1 MNQRGKVQPIGGV
14 NYKIEGFYQVCESR
28 DLTGEQGVVIPEQ
41 NKENL
46 MLKDKIVDS
55 VESGE
60 FNVYTIT
67 EIDEAIELFFDRP
80 AEEVHEAVIE
90 ALDEM
95 AENLKEMKPG
105 AQKKEDEDIEED
117 KEEPRH

>member
-1 MNQRGKVQPIGGV
+1 MKLSN
-14 NYKIEGFYQVCESR
+14 C
-28 DLTGEQGVVIPEQ
+28 
-41 NKENL
+41 
-46 MLKDKIVDS
+46 
-55 VESGE
+55 
-60 FNVYTIT
+60 
-67 EIDEAIELFFDRP
+67 FFDRP